1 MSIWHIVMD
10 SFHYSTSNWIKVIFL
25 GLVIFIADM
34 INELSFLGVSAAKID
49 LFLILIGLILAIFE
63 SGYVFRIIE
72 ESTHGSEVLPSF
84 DRFWETSVHGIKEIF
99 ITLIYFIVP
108 SLLILVGVVE
118 VNELI
123 GHFSQEVDFFLI
135 LSGLILASF
144 LYIPYQVAVLNM
156 AHHHGT
162 LRSGFDFK
170 SIFQKVRKMGFKNL
184 IFVYLLN
191 VFFVTVV
198 VYTLSDTLAI
208 LPYIGDLISGLFIA
222 PMILIFTARVLGL
235 INRDLVV

>member
-1 MSIWHIVMD
+1 MRIRHIVMD
-10 SFHYSTSNWIKVIFL
+10 SFYYSTSNWIKVIFL
-25 GLVIFIADM
+25 GLVIFIADL
-34 INELSFLGVSAAKID
+34 INEISFLGISAD
-49 LFLILIGLILAIFE
+49 LFLILIGFILAIFE

-72 ESTHGSEVLPSF
+72 ESTHGVEVLPPF
-84 DRFWETSVHGIKEIF
+84 DRFWETSVHGIKEIL

-108 SLLILVGVVE
+108 SLLILMGIVE

-123 GHFSQEVDFFLI
+123 GPLAQEVDFLLI

-144 LYIPYQVAVLNM
+144 LYIPYQAAILNM

-170 SIFQKVRKMGFKNL
+170 SIFLKVRKMGFKNL

-208 LPYIGDLISGLFIA
+208 LPYNIGDLISGLIIA

-235 INRDLVV
+235 INRDLVL